1 LASLRQKLNEP
12 PAPEISGHQPL
23 RHLAVRGGA
32 YLVGREAVGMFI
44 RRAGVVATVRLI
56 GPHDYG
62 IYAAAAAFTLVV
74 TTVAQMGAEV
84 FLIKMPETPSRERY
98 DQVFTFLICTSL
110 IATAVA
116 LGATLALGGLLRPVG
131 VLLPLQIL
139 LLSVPINVLWAPAQA
154 RIERNFGYRKMG
166 VLEVGGDLALY
177 GTAVPL
183 AFLGAGAWSLIAGY
197 FAWQTWLLVGSYALS
212 GLRPRLRWSSGTAR
226 ELTRY
231 GFSFSMTSW
240 IQRLS
245 GLVNPLVVGGFF
257 GAVGV
262 GYVAFAQRLVDT
274 VSFANRGAYRIGMVA
289 MARVPVAHRD
299 RIERALEEGSV
310 LQLVALGIPLAAF
323 GVIAPK
329 VIPLLFG
336 SQWDASIRLYSLLA
350 LASLLGASGLIQ
362 TTFLLSRGR
371 NGTVAWTAA
380 IGGVVLAASSV
391 PLVWRFGIEGFGYA
405 TLLALVD
412 LVFLDLKVRQQ
423 AAISYRRY
431 LPLAA
436 TMAPLVAFPLVPFP
450 ISLVMFAPAI
460 AFLIVPNTRRQGF
473 QQVKVVRAA
482 LSRRTMEEAP
492 A

>member
-1 LASLRQKLNEP
+1 
-12 PAPEISGHQPL
+12 
-23 RHLAVRGGA
+23 
-32 YLVGREAVGMFI
+32 
-44 RRAGVVATVRLI
+44 
-56 GPHDYG
+56 
-62 IYAAAAAFTLVV
+62 
-74 TTVAQMGAEV
+74 
-84 FLIKMPETPSRERY
+84 
-98 DQVFTFLICTSL
+98 
-110 IATAVA
+110 
-116 LGATLALGGLLRPVG
+116 
-131 VLLPLQIL
+131 
-139 LLSVPINVLWAPAQA
+139 
-154 RIERNFGYRKMG
+154 
-166 VLEVGGDLALY
+166 
-177 GTAVPL
+177 
-183 AFLGAGAWSLIAGY
+183 
-197 FAWQTWLLVGSYALS
+197 
-212 GLRPRLRWSSGTAR
+212 
-226 ELTRY
+226 
-231 GFSFSMTSW
+231 
-240 IQRLS
+240 
-245 GLVNPLVVGGFF
+245 VVGGFF

-450 ISLVMFAPAI
+450 ISLVTFAPAI